1 MDGAAEL
8 QIAAQTNGQ
17 VIQPAH
23 AAADGHQVGQGL
35 GGVLVAAVTGVDH
48 RNAGVA
54 GGTQRCALLGVAHGN
69 DIGIAGNHPDGVSH
83 ALALGGAGHVLA
95 GEAQYMAAQV
105 QHSRLK
111 GQAGAGGGLVEQGSQ
126 LFVVGNL
133 LIGSRVGADTVGKI
147 KQLCDLLLGEIQRI
161 DQMTHGQYTSV

>member
-17 VIQPAH
+17 IIQSAH

-35 GGVLVAAVTGVDH
+35 GGVLVTTVTGVDH

-54 GGTQRCALLGVAHGN
+54 GSTQRCALLGVAHGN
-69 DIGIAGNHPDGVSH
+69 DIGIAGHHPDGVGY

-95 GEAQYMAAQV
+95 GKAQHMAA
-105 QHSRLK
+105 
-111 GQAGAGGGLVEQGSQ
+111 
-126 LFVVGNL
+126 
-133 LIGSRVGADTVGKI
+133 
-147 KQLCDLLLGEIQRI
+147 
-161 DQMTHGQYTSV
+161 

>member
-8 QIAAQTNGQ
+8 QITAQTDGQ
-17 VIQPAH
+17 IIQSAH
-23 AAADGHQVGQGL
+23 AAANGHQVGQGL
-35 GGVLVAAVTGVDH
+35 GRVLVTAVTGVDH
-48 RNAGVA
+48 RNAGVT
-54 GGTQRCALLGVAHGN
+54 GSTQRCALLGVAHGN
-69 DIGIAGNHPDGVSH
+69 DIGIAGHHPDSVGY

-95 GEAQYMAAQV
+95 GEAQHMAAQV

-111 GQAGAGGGLVEQGSQ
+111 GQAGAGGRLVEQGSQ
-126 LFVVGNL
+126 FFVVGHL

-147 KQLCDLLLGEIQRI
+147 KQLRDLLLGEIQRI

>member
-17 VIQPAH
+17 IIQSAH

-35 GGVLVAAVTGVDH
+35 GGVLVAAITGVDH

-54 GGTQRCALLGVAHGN
+54 GSTQRRALLGVAHGN
-69 DIGIAGNHPDGVSH
+69 DIGIAGYHPDGVGY

-95 GEAQYMAAQV
+95 GKAQHMAA
-105 QHSRLK
+105 
-111 GQAGAGGGLVEQGSQ
+111 
-126 LFVVGNL
+126 
-133 LIGSRVGADTVGKI
+133 
-147 KQLCDLLLGEIQRI
+147 
-161 DQMTHGQYTSV
+161 

>member
-1 MDGAAEL
+1 MDGAAKL

-17 VIQPAH
+17 IIQSAH

-35 GGVLVAAVTGVDH
+35 GGVLVAAITGVDH

-69 DIGIAGNHPDGVSH
+69 DIGIAGYHPDGVGY

-95 GEAQYMAAQV
+95 GEAQYMAA
-105 QHSRLK
+105 
-111 GQAGAGGGLVEQGSQ
+111 
-126 LFVVGNL
+126 
-133 LIGSRVGADTVGKI
+133 
-147 KQLCDLLLGEIQRI
+147 
-161 DQMTHGQYTSV
+161 